1 MSKDWGLFPSNW
13 WSSVDSA
20 FNLLFDNKFDAS
32 IFATKGY
39 PVNVLYNEKE
49 KQHVIEVALAGVA
62 KDRVKVEVEN
72 GQNKLLTISVTEKQ
86 EDASDKEVVYK
97 RTSSKSWS
105 YSYVINSH
113 NSDKVTA
120 KLEDG
125 LLTVTVPIA
134 EVESEKREVL
144 IG

>member
-105 YSYVINSH
+105 YS
-113 NSDKVTA
+113 
-120 KLEDG
+120 
-125 LLTVTVPIA
+125 
-134 EVESEKREVL
+134 
-144 IG
+144 